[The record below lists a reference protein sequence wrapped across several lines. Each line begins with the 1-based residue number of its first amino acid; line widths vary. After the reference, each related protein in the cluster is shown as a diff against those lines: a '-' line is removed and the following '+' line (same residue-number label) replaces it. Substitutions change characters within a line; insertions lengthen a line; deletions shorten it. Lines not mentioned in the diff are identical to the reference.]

1 MSPFMLIDPDG
12 LCIEVAAR
20 SLRKPILPISEMV
33 DFQAQCRSKQALCFY
48 GKDGVMVI
56 TLRPHEDSL
65 ELFIL
70 MGVATRPGAIE
81 RLEPAVLQLARDL
94 GARTIAFEARR
105 KGWARRLDARWQQR
119 GTEFVRYV

>member
-1 MSPFMLIDPDG
+1 MTPYMLIDSDG
-12 LCIEVAAR
+12 RRIYDAWR
-20 SLRKPILPISEMV
+20 NLRKPILSASEAAG
-33 DFQAQCRSKQALCFY
+33 FEAQCRASKALCFY
-48 GKDGVMVI
+48 GEDGILVV
-56 TLRPHEDSL
+56 TLRIQEGDR

-70 MGVATRPGAIE
+70 MGVAARPGAVE

-105 KGWARRLDARWQQR
+105 KGWARRLDASWQQR